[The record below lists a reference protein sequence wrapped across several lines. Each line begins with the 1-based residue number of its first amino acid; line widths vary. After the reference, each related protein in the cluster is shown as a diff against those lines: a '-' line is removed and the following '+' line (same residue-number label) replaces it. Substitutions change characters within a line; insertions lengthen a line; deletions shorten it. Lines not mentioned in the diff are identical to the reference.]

1 MNKYQI
7 DLDHGE
13 DEVVREK
20 RNAGNIMN
28 AKKEMNHDKQDSEIF
43 PQKKVFHTHDDQ
55 ENDLIEIHPK
65 DWPEIPIKTVLLTLF
80 LFIVGVGFSIGGI
93 TSYFSNSDGVKTLT
107 FLLFGVFLTIPG
119 AYYGVFLIQAYRATT
134 PEDREEILD
143 QIPM

>member
-43 PQKKVFHTHDDQ
+43 PQKKVFHTHDD
-55 ENDLIEIHPK
+55 
-65 DWPEIPIKTVLLTLF
+65 
-80 LFIVGVGFSIGGI
+80 
-93 TSYFSNSDGVKTLT
+93 
-107 FLLFGVFLTIPG
+107 
-119 AYYGVFLIQAYRATT
+119 
-134 PEDREEILD
+134 
-143 QIPM
+143 